1 MSMAIVTT
9 AIIVIAIVIATI
21 NRIVSIM
28 LKYYQNQNFKNVNDD
43 IIVVIAQLG
52 VAIVEITDTIA
63 QHNNDFKIS
72 Q

>member
-28 LKYYQNQNFKNVNDD
+28 LKYYQNQNSKNVNDD